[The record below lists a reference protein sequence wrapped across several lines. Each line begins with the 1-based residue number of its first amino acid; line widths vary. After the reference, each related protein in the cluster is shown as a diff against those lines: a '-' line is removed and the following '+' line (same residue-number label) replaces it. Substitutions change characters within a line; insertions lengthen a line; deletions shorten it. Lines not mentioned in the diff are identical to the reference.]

1 MNENLLRDILNDPE
15 LKAKYDISDVEI
27 SKAQLAPPYL
37 NPISEYLA
45 TIIKASMLNNHSDAT
60 TYNQL
65 KNIMK
70 IS

>member
-1 MNENLLRDILNDPE
+1 MTENLLRDILNDEE
-15 LKAKYDISDVEI
+15 LKEKYNISDSDI
-27 SKAQLAPPYL
+27 NNAQLAPPYAK
-37 NPISEYLA
+37 PVIEYLA
-45 TIIKASMLNNHSDAT
+45 TIIKASMINNHSDPT

>member
-1 MNENLLRDILNDPE
+1 MNENLLRDILRDEE
-15 LKAKYDISDVEI
+15 LKAKYELSEDAIN
-27 SKAQLAPPYL
+27 KAQLAPPYAH
-37 NPISEYLA
+37 PIIEYLA
-45 TIIKASMLNNHSDAT
+45 TIIRASILQNHSDAT

>member
-1 MNENLLRDILNDPE
+1 MTENLLRDILNDEE
-15 LKAKYDISDVEI
+15 LKAKYDISEAEI
-27 SKAQLAPPYL
+27 NKAQLSPPYAH
-37 NPISEYLA
+37 PVAEYLA